1 MNKKRRILPLP
12 AIAALLL
19 AGACKSEQTFD
30 ASGTFEAEET
40 VISSQAQGVILHL
53 NVEEGDVLDSGA
65 EVGCVDT
72 TDLSLTRQQLLAR
85 IEALTA
91 RKPETAVQLATL
103 QEQLATAEH
112 ERDRLAHLVAGD
124 AATPKQLDDATAQ
137 VAVLQRQIAA
147 QRSTLRTSTDGL
159 DKEARALAVQVEQ
172 TDDRLRR
179 CHIVNPV
186 RGTVLTKYA
195 RANEVTAPG
204 QPLYRIADLSHM
216 TLRVY
221 ISGQQL
227 PQVRLGRRVSVYTD
241 AGGKGSDMHRA
252 EGTVTWISDRAE
264 FTPKTIQT
272 RDERADLVYAV
283 KVRVP
288 NSDGRYKMGMYGEI
302 TFD

>member
-1 MNKKRRILPLP
+1 MNKKRRILSLP

-30 ASGTFEAEET
+30 ASGAFEAEET
-40 VISSQAQGVILHL
+40 VISSEAQGVILRL
-53 NVEEGDVLDSGA
+53 DVEEGAVADSGA

-72 TDLSLTRQQLLAR
+72 TELCLTREQLLAR

-91 RKPETAVQLATL
+91 RKPETAVQLAAL

-112 ERDRLAHLVAGD
+112 ERDRHVRLVAGD
-124 AATPKQLDDATAQ
+124 AATPQQIDDATAQ

-147 QRSTLRTSTDGL
+147 QRSTLRTSIEGL
-159 DKEARALAVQVEQ
+159 DKDARALAVQVEQ

-204 QPLYRIADLSHM
+204 QPLYRIADLTQM

-221 ISGQQL
+221 ITGRQL
-227 PQVRLGRRVSVYTD
+227 SEVQIGRHVSVYTD
-241 AGGKGSDMHRA
+241 SGEGDMHRA
-252 EGTVTWISDRAE
+252 KGVVTWISDRAE
-264 FTPKTIQT
+264 FTPKTIRT
-272 RDERADLVYAV
+272 KDERADLVYAV

-288 NSDGRYKMGMYGEI
+288 NPDGRYKMGMYGEI

>member
-1 MNKKRRILPLP
+1 MNKKKRIFPLF
-12 AIAALLL
+12 ALALLL
-19 AGACKSEQTFD
+19 AAAACKSEQTFD
-30 ASGTFEAEET
+30 ASGAFEAEET

-72 TDLSLTRQQLLAR
+72 TDLSLTREQLLAR

-91 RKPETAVQLATL
+91 RKPETAVQLAAL
-103 QEQLATAEH
+103 QEQLTTAEH

-186 RGTVLTKYA
+186 HGTVLTKYA

-221 ISGQQL
+221 ISGRQL
-227 PQVRLGRRVSVYTD
+227 PEVRIGKRVSVYTD
-241 AGGKGSDMHRA
+241 AGGKGGDMHRA

-288 NSDGRYKMGMYGEI
+288 NPDGRYKMGIYGEI

>member
-1 MNKKRRILPLP
+1 MNTKRRILFLP

-30 ASGTFEAEET
+30 ASGAFEAEET
-40 VISSQAQGVILHL
+40 VISSQAQGVILRL
-53 NVEEGDVLDSGA
+53 DVEEGDVLDSGA

-72 TDLSLTRQQLLAR
+72 TDLSLTREQLLAR

-91 RKPETAVQLATL
+91 RKPET
-103 QEQLATAEH
+103 
-112 ERDRLAHLVAGD
+112 
-124 AATPKQLDDATAQ
+124 
-137 VAVLQRQIAA
+137 
-147 QRSTLRTSTDGL
+147 
-159 DKEARALAVQVEQ
+159 
-172 TDDRLRR
+172 
-179 CHIVNPV
+179 V

-227 PQVRLGRRVSVYTD
+227 PEVRIGKRVSVYTD
-241 AGGKGSDMHRA
+241 AGGKGGDMHRA

-288 NSDGRYKMGMYGEI
+288 NPDGRYKMGMYGEI

>member
-1 MNKKRRILPLP
+1 MKRNNLILSAL
-12 AIAALLL
+12 ALLL
-19 AGACKSEQTFD
+19 AAAACKSEQTFD
-30 ASGTFEAEET
+30 ASGAFEAEET
-40 VISSQAQGVILHL
+40 VISSQAQGVILRL
-53 NVEEGDVLDSGA
+53 DVEEGDVLDSGA

-91 RKPETAVQLATL
+91 RKPETAVQLAAL

-137 VAVLQRQIAA
+137 VAVLQRQITA

-227 PQVRLGRRVSVYTD
+227 SDVRIGRRVSVYTD
-241 AGGKGSDMHRA
+241 NGEGDMHRA

>member
-40 VISSQAQGVILHL
+40 VISSQAQGVILRL
-53 NVEEGDVLDSGA
+53 DVEEGDVLDSGA

-91 RKPETAVQLATL
+91 RKPETAVQLAAL
-103 QEQLATAEH
+103 QEQLTTAEH

-241 AGGKGSDMHRA
+241 SGKGDMHRA

>member
-1 MNKKRRILPLP
+1 MNTKRRILFLP

-30 ASGTFEAEET
+30 ASGAFEAEET
-40 VISSQAQGVILHL
+40 VISSQAQGVILRL
-53 NVEEGDVLDSGA
+53 DVEEGDVLDSGA

-72 TDLSLTRQQLLAR
+72 TDLALTREQLLAR

-91 RKPETAVQLATL
+91 RKPETAVQLAAL

-227 PQVRLGRRVSVYTD
+227 PEVRIGRRVSVYTD
-241 AGGKGSDMHRA
+241 AGSKGSDMHRA

-288 NSDGRYKMGMYGEI
+288 NPDGRYKMGMYGEI

>member
-30 ASGTFEAEET
+30 ASGAFEAEET

-91 RKPETAVQLATL
+91 RKPETAVQLAAL

-172 TDDRLRR
+172 TNDRLRR

-241 AGGKGSDMHRA
+241 NGKGSDMHRA

>member
-1 MNKKRRILPLP
+1 MKRNNLILSAL
-12 AIAALLL
+12 ALLL
-19 AGACKSEQTFD
+19 AIGACKSEQTFD
-30 ASGTFEAEET
+30 ASGAFEAEET

-91 RKPETAVQLATL
+91 RKPETAVQLAAL
-103 QEQLATAEH
+103 QEQLTTAEH

-216 TLRVY
+216 TLRVS
-221 ISGQQL
+221 ISGRQL

-241 AGGKGSDMHRA
+241 NGEGDMHRA

>member
-1 MNKKRRILPLP
+1 MNNKRKILSLP
-12 AIAALLL
+12 AIAVLLL

-30 ASGTFEAEET
+30 ASGAFEAEET
-40 VISSQAQGVILHL
+40 VISSQAQGVILRL
-53 NVEEGDVLDSGA
+53 DVEEGDVLDSGA

-72 TDLSLTRQQLLAR
+72 TDLSLTREQLLAR

-91 RKPETAVQLATL
+91 RKPETAVQLAAL
-103 QEQLATAEH
+103 QEQLTTAEH

-137 VAVLQRQIAA
+137 VAVLQRQIVA
-147 QRSTLRTSTDGL
+147 QHSTLRTSTEGL

-227 PQVRLGRRVSVYTD
+227 PEVRIGRRVSVYTD
-241 AGGKGSDMHRA
+241 AGSKGSDMHRA

-288 NSDGRYKMGMYGEI
+288 NLDGRYKMGMYGEI

>member
-1 MNKKRRILPLP
+1 MKRRILPLP

-30 ASGTFEAEET
+30 ASGAFEAEET

-91 RKPETAVQLATL
+91 RKPETAVQLAAL
-103 QEQLATAEH
+103 QEQLTTAEH

-241 AGGKGSDMHRA
+241 NGEGDMHRA